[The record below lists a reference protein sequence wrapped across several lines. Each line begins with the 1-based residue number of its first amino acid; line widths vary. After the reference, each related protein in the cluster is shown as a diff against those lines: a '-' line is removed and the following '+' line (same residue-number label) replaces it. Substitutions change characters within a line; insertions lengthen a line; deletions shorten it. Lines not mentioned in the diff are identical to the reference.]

1 MNIDEKVPI
10 QTRILDV
17 TPPPW
22 REKAS
27 FWRRDQKLSSIFNYC
42 VKSVQI
48 RSYFGPYFP
57 ELRLDTGKY
66 GPEKTLYLDTFLSR
80 SECLRSV
87 SCFTKNSTHKSMT
100 SLFSLQHSCILYIS
114 KYYLE
119 YTRPINLTFSRPVGF
134 GFFLSKGL
142 KI

>member
-1 MNIDEKVPI
+1 MLHCIYAYFWCYTATVARKSIFLEKRPETEFHFQLLREECPNTEFFWSVFSRI
-10 QTRILDV
+10 QT
-17 TPPPW
+17 
-22 REKAS
+22 EYGK
-27 FWRRDQKLSSIFNYC
+27 
-42 VKSVQI
+42 I
-48 RSYFGPYFP
+48 R
-57 ELRLDTGKY
+57 TGKN
-66 GPEKTLYLDTFLSR
+66 PYLDIFLSR
-80 SECLRSV
+80 SECLRSA
-87 SCFTKNSTHKSMT
+87 SCLTKNSTHKSKT